1 MNEDKEIE
9 LGYVCAETGRVA
21 VRLSDLANSEL
32 KDSVSSYFYD
42 SLCDE
47 GRSPWLTIISIESSL
62 DGENCF
68 DVWMADL
75 TTVKRMSGDEVVF
88 TRASVAQAVAGA
100 A

>member
-9 LGYVCAETGRVA
+9 LGYVCPETGRIA

-42 SLCDE
+42 SWCEE
-47 GRSPWLTIISIESSL
+47 GRTPWLTIISIEASL
-62 DGENCF
+62 ESENTF
-68 DVWMADL
+68 EVWMADF
-75 TTVKRMSGDEVVF
+75 TTSKRMTGNDIVF

>member
-9 LGYVCAETGRVA
+9 LGYVCPETGRIA

-47 GRSPWLTIISIESSL
+47 GRTPWLTIISIEASL
-62 DGENCF
+62 ESENTF
-68 DVWMADL
+68 EVWMADL
-75 TTVKRMSGDEVVF
+75 TSAKRMSGSDIVF
-88 TRASVAQAVAGA
+88 TRASVAKAVAGTV
-100 A
+100 